1 MQLDDLDFADDLA
14 FLFHTHQQ
22 MWVKITSAADAS
34 TYTREKARSSNTTQR
49 TLIQSHLMA
58 KLWKRWKRSRIW
70 AASSINLSP
79 NFNGANNHDDI
90 FERSGIALV
99 ISQGPGH
106 TVHINPPTNISS
118 ILQNIS
124 SQTTPTGHVQSGSG
138 STGNTDSSSSGNILL
153 TIKHL
158 QAASAVLT
166 TAHAHGDVLDS
177 SWIIFLTTRQHLV
190 WMLNL
195 KIEPSAKLFF
205 KPVQESCTTHTTKEN
220 VNSSSDTINENADT
234 GTTSTNITTGVA
246 TTITTN
252 NNQVPTQNIS
262 MTTLFSVT
270 SELTSLSS
278 MLTQIFIQSR

>member
-1 MQLDDLDFADDLA
+1 MVYFFVDCSVISQ
-14 FLFHTHQQ
+14 
-22 MWVKITSAADAS
+22 
-34 TYTREKARSSNTTQR
+34 
-49 TLIQSHLMA
+49 
-58 KLWKRWKRSRIW
+58 
-70 AASSINLSP
+70 LSP

-138 STGNTDSSSSGNILL
+138 STVNTDSLSSGNILL

-177 SWIIFLTTRQHLV
+177 SWIIFLTTMQV
-190 WMLNL
+190 YSSFFNNL
-195 KIEPSAKLFF
+195 
-205 KPVQESCTTHTTKEN
+205 T
-220 VNSSSDTINENADT
+220 
-234 GTTSTNITTGVA
+234 
-246 TTITTN
+246 
-252 NNQVPTQNIS
+252 
-262 MTTLFSVT
+262 
-270 SELTSLSS
+270 
-278 MLTQIFIQSR
+278 FI